1 VEVED
6 WFQVEES
13 VVAFVLVF
21 AAVVVVDSV
30 VVSTATGVVAVVD
43 VVVMAG
49 SVEDLVLLLQPLRTS
64 PAKIKVN
71 NIVVFI
77 GGFSFAP
84 TDPSRIDRFTTH
96 LARFCHRFLSLME

>member
-1 VEVED
+1 MED

-30 VVSTATGVVAVVD
+30 VVSTATGGVAVVD

-77 GGFSFAP
+77 GGF
-84 TDPSRIDRFTTH
+84 
-96 LARFCHRFLSLME
+96 